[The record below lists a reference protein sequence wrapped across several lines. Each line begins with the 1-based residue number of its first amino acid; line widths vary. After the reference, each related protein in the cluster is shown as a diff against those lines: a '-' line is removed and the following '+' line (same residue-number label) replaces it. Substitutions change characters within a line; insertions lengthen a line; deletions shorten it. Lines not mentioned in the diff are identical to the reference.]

1 MHRIKEFLQKK
12 KGLGPVAAL
21 VLLAAVLGLAIALR
35 AGKLENMF
43 DPDSFVTQEEQKEE
57 FDPREYGLEE
67 DGRKQRE
74 EDTTRE
80 MRRLP
85 GRMTDRTRSRR
96 DRKIFCRR
104 RNHSRRKM
112 ITETHHRR
120 EKTNRKGKS
129 RETRI
134 TRYSVPAMTMK
145 IPAVRKSSRAVT
157 TGKNRMTGRKETGRS
172 QVLPFPITEI
182 RRRSFL

>member
-1 MHRIKEFLQKK
+1 GRFLVTDRRPRPAARKRTK
-12 KGLGPVAAL
+12 RKSRRGSASFMWTGKPEKGPG
-21 VLLAAVLGLAIALR
+21 
-35 AGKLENMF
+35 
-43 DPDSFVTQEEQKEE
+43 
-57 FDPREYGLEE
+57 
-67 DGRKQRE
+67 GRSER
-74 EDTTRE
+74 DRSRE

-182 RRRSFL
+182 

>member
-1 MHRIKEFLQKK
+1 MRRIKEFLQKK

-57 FDPREYGLEE
+57 FAPREYGLEE

-80 MRRLP
+80 EETRQQESSREIPGDRRRGRAGGAAHHLCGP
-85 GRMTDRTRSRR
+85 GNRRR
-96 DRKIFCRR
+96 DPAADRR
-104 RNHSRRKM
+104 G
-112 ITETHHRR
+112 TGA
-120 EKTNRKGKS
+120 GK
-129 RETRI
+129 
-134 TRYSVPAMTMK
+134 
-145 IPAVRKSSRAVT
+145 
-157 TGKNRMTGRKETGRS
+157 
-172 QVLPFPITEI
+172 
-182 RRRSFL
+182 

>member
-67 DGRKQRE
+67 DGRKIGSGTPAQGVW
-74 EDTTRE
+74 
-80 MRRLP
+80 RL
-85 GRMTDRTRSRR
+85 
-96 DRKIFCRR
+96 
-104 RNHSRRKM
+104 HRRK
-112 ITETHHRR
+112 E
-120 EKTNRKGKS
+120 
-129 RETRI
+129 
-134 TRYSVPAMTMK
+134 
-145 IPAVRKSSRAVT
+145 
-157 TGKNRMTGRKETGRS
+157 
-172 QVLPFPITEI
+172 F
-182 RRRSFL
+182 

>member
-67 DGRKQRE
+67 DGRKQWE

-80 MRRLP
+80 EETRQQESSREIPGGAPGPPPGSGRRGRAGGAAHHLCGP
-85 GRMTDRTRSRR
+85 GN
-96 DRKIFCRR
+96 RR
-104 RNHSRRKM
+104 RAPAADRRG
-112 ITETHHRR
+112 TGA
-120 EKTNRKGKS
+120 GK
-129 RETRI
+129 
-134 TRYSVPAMTMK
+134 
-145 IPAVRKSSRAVT
+145 
-157 TGKNRMTGRKETGRS
+157 
-172 QVLPFPITEI
+172 
-182 RRRSFL
+182 